1 MRFLHV
7 ISKNIS
13 TFVILFILTR
23 FLGKKQ
29 ISQLTFFDYITG
41 ITIGSIAAN
50 MSNRSG
56 DPFLDDLISL
66 VLWVLLTYISSVVSL
81 KYPKARTALDG
92 EPTILIKKGKIEED
106 ALSSLK
112 LSIDELTMQL
122 RNKDIFSIT
131 DVEYAILE
139 PNGEL
144 SVLKKAEKRTPTKE
158 DLNVQTKPSPYLLGE
173 IITDGNLIEKNLKE
187 FGADKRWLKDQ
198 LVANGIKT
206 IEEVLYAE
214 IQEDGTLFVEKKQQ
228 K

>member
-112 LSIDELTMQL
+112 LGIDELTMQL